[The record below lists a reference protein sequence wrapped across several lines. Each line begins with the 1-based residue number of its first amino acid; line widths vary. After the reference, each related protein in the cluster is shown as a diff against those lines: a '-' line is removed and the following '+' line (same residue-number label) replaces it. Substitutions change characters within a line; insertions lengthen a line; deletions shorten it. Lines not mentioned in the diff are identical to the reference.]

1 MKCSI
6 KRSRYFVPAAVAA
19 TMLGATLAF
28 APMPAYAVTQADLDA
43 AREKLTSLYDQA
55 EIANSALQETQASLD
70 ETNAQIEETNAQI
83 EETQQQLADK
93 RQLLSQRIVATY
105 KSGGV
110 SVINMILDSDNFDDL
125 INSIYY
131 AQKVSQQDADTIH
144 SVEDLSAELEQ
155 KQQEL
160 ADQKAAQ
167 ETLLAQQTADKQA
180 LDAKVADAQAY
191 YDGLDQ
197 EMKEQIAAAQKA
209 EQEKA
214 AAEAAAAVQ
223 QAQQQAAAAQAQQQ
237 QQQEQQQQQQNT
249 NSGSNSS
256 SSSNSSSN
264 SSSSSNSGSS
274 SNSSSSNV
282 SGSWRSIV
290 IAAASSKLGCSYVW
304 GAGGPSSFDC
314 SGFTSWC
321 YAQAGISITH
331 YSGGQSAFCSKPASQ
346 AQPGDVVYRRGHV
359 GIYIG
364 NGTTIEA
371 IDVGSGVGYGSLSTF
386 QTAGSP
392 V

>member
-1 MKCSI
+1 MKCSM
-6 KRSRYFVPAAVAA
+6 KRSRYFVSTTVAA
-19 TMLGATLAF
+19 TMLGAALAF
-28 APMPAYAVTQADLDA
+28 APVSAYAVTQADLDA
-43 AREKLTSLYDQA
+43 AREKLSSLYDQA

-83 EETQQQLADK
+83 EETKQELADK
-93 RQLLSQRIVATY
+93 RELLSQRIVATY

-125 INSIYY
+125 INSVYY

-155 KQQEL
+155 KQKDL
-160 ADQKAAQ
+160 SDQKAEQ

-180 LDAKVADAQAY
+180 MDAKVADAQAY

-223 QAQQQAAAAQAQQQ
+223 QAQQEAASAQQQ
-237 QQQEQQQQQQNT
+237 QQTQQQTQQQQQQSQQQSSNT
-249 NSGSNSS
+249 SNSS
-256 SSSNSSSN
+256 SSG
-264 SSSSSNSGSS
+264 SSSNSGSG
-274 SNSSSSNV
+274 SSSSSV
-282 SGSWRSIV
+282 SGSWRSVV
-290 IAAASSKLGCSYVW
+290 IAAASSKIGCSYVW

-346 AQPGDVVYRRGHV
+346 AQPGDVVFRPGHV

-371 IDVGSGVGYGSLSTF
+371 IDVRSGVGYGRLSSF

>member
-155 KQQEL
+155 KQKDL
-160 ADQKAAQ
+160 SDQKAEQ

-180 LDAKVADAQAY
+180 MDAKVADAQAY

-223 QAQQQAAAAQAQQQ
+223 QAQQEAASAQQQ
-237 QQQEQQQQQQNT
+237 QQTQQQTQQQQQQSQQQSSNT
-249 NSGSNSS
+249 SNSS
-256 SSSNSSSN
+256 SSG
-264 SSSSSNSGSS
+264 SSSNSGSG
-274 SNSSSSNV
+274 SSSSSV
-282 SGSWRSIV
+282 SGSWRSVV
-290 IAAASSKLGCSYVW
+290 IAAASSKIGCSYVW

-346 AQPGDVVYRRGHV
+346 AQPGDVVYRPGHV

>member
-155 KQQEL
+155 KQKDL
-160 ADQKAAQ
+160 SDQKAEQ

-180 LDAKVADAQAY
+180 MDAKVADAQAY

-223 QAQQQAAAAQAQQQ
+223 QAQQEAASAQQQ
-237 QQQEQQQQQQNT
+237 QQTQQQTQQQQQQSQQQSSNT
-249 NSGSNSS
+249 SNSS
-256 SSSNSSSN
+256 SSG
-264 SSSSSNSGSS
+264 SSSNSGSG
-274 SNSSSSNV
+274 SSSSSV
-282 SGSWRSIV
+282 SGSWRSVV
-290 IAAASSKLGCSYVW
+290 IAAASSKIGCSYVW

-346 AQPGDVVYRRGHV
+346 AQPGDVVYRPGHV
-359 GIYIG
+359 GIYVG

>member
-1 MKCSI
+1 MKCSM
-6 KRSRYFVPAAVAA
+6 KRSRYFVSTTVAA
-19 TMLGATLAF
+19 TMLGAALAF
-28 APMPAYAVTQADLDA
+28 APVSAYAVTQADLDA
-43 AREKLTSLYDQA
+43 AREKLSSLYDQA

-83 EETQQQLADK
+83 EETKQELADK
-93 RQLLSQRIVATY
+93 RELLSQRIVATY

-125 INSIYY
+125 INSVYY

-155 KQQEL
+155 KQKDL
-160 ADQKAAQ
+160 SDQKAEQ

-180 LDAKVADAQAY
+180 MDAKVADAQAY

-223 QAQQQAAAAQAQQQ
+223 QAQQEAASAQQQ
-237 QQQEQQQQQQNT
+237 QQSQQQTQQQQQQSQQQSSNT
-249 NSGSNSS
+249 SNSS
-256 SSSNSSSN
+256 SSG
-264 SSSSSNSGSS
+264 SSSNSGSS
-274 SNSSSSNV
+274 SSSSSV
-282 SGSWRSIV
+282 SGSWRSVV
-290 IAAASSKLGCSYVW
+290 IAAASSKIGCSYVW

-346 AQPGDVVYRRGHV
+346 AQPGDVVFRPGHV

-371 IDVGSGVGYGSLSTF
+371 IDVSSGVGYGRLSSF

>member
-1 MKCSI
+1 MKCSM
-6 KRSRYFVPAAVAA
+6 KRSRYFVSTTVAA
-19 TMLGATLAF
+19 TMLGAALAF
-28 APMPAYAVTQADLDA
+28 APVSAYAVTQADLDA
-43 AREKLTSLYDQA
+43 AREKLSSLYDQA

-83 EETQQQLADK
+83 EETKQELADK
-93 RQLLSQRIVATY
+93 RELLSQRIVATY

-125 INSIYY
+125 INSVYY

-155 KQQEL
+155 KQKDL
-160 ADQKAAQ
+160 SDQKAEQ

-180 LDAKVADAQAY
+180 MDAKVADAQAY

-223 QAQQQAAAAQAQQQ
+223 QAQQEAASAQQQ
-237 QQQEQQQQQQNT
+237 QQTQQQTQQQQQQSQQQSSNT
-249 NSGSNSS
+249 SNSS
-256 SSSNSSSN
+256 SSG
-264 SSSSSNSGSS
+264 SSSNSGSG
-274 SNSSSSNV
+274 SSSSSV
-282 SGSWRSIV
+282 SGSWRSVV
-290 IAAASSKLGCSYVW
+290 IAAASSKIGCSYVW

-346 AQPGDVVYRRGHV
+346 AQPGDVVFRPGHV

-371 IDVGSGVGYGSLSTF
+371 IDVSSGVGYGRLSNF

>member
-1 MKCSI
+1 MKCSM
-6 KRSRYFVPAAVAA
+6 KRSRYFVSTTVAA
-19 TMLGATLAF
+19 TMLGAALAF
-28 APMPAYAVTQADLDA
+28 APVSAYAVTQADLDA
-43 AREKLTSLYDQA
+43 AREKLSSLYDQA

-83 EETQQQLADK
+83 EETKQELADK
-93 RQLLSQRIVATY
+93 RELLSQRIVATY

-125 INSIYY
+125 INSVYY

-155 KQQEL
+155 KQKDL
-160 ADQKAAQ
+160 SDQKAEQ

-180 LDAKVADAQAY
+180 MDAKVADAQAY

-223 QAQQQAAAAQAQQQ
+223 QAQQEAASAQQQ
-237 QQQEQQQQQQNT
+237 QQTQQQTQQQQQQSQQQSSNT
-249 NSGSNSS
+249 SNSS
-256 SSSNSSSN
+256 SSG
-264 SSSSSNSGSS
+264 SSSNSGSG
-274 SNSSSSNV
+274 SSSSSV
-282 SGSWRSIV
+282 SGSWRSVV
-290 IAAASSKLGCSYVW
+290 IAAASSKIGCSYVW

-346 AQPGDVVYRRGHV
+346 AQPGDVVYRPGHV

>member
-180 LDAKVADAQAY
+180 MDAKVADAQAY

-223 QAQQQAAAAQAQQQ
+223 QAQQEAASAQQQ
-237 QQQEQQQQQQNT
+237 QQTQQQTQQQQQQSQQQSSNT
-249 NSGSNSS
+249 SNSS
-256 SSSNSSSN
+256 SSG
-264 SSSSSNSGSS
+264 SSSNSGSG
-274 SNSSSSNV
+274 SSSSSV
-282 SGSWRSIV
+282 SGSWRSVV

-346 AQPGDVVYRRGHV
+346 AQPGDVVYRPGHV

>member
-1 MKCSI
+1 
-6 KRSRYFVPAAVAA
+6 
-19 TMLGATLAF
+19 MLGAALAF
-28 APMPAYAVTQADLDA
+28 APVSAYAVTQADLDA
-43 AREKLTSLYDQA
+43 AREKLSSLYDQA

-83 EETQQQLADK
+83 EETKQELADK
-93 RQLLSQRIVATY
+93 RELLSQRIVATY

-125 INSIYY
+125 INSVYY

-155 KQQEL
+155 KQKDL
-160 ADQKAAQ
+160 SDQKAEQ

-180 LDAKVADAQAY
+180 MDAKVADAQAY

-223 QAQQQAAAAQAQQQ
+223 QAQQEAASAQQQ
-237 QQQEQQQQQQNT
+237 QQTQQQTQQQQQQSQQQSSNT
-249 NSGSNSS
+249 SNSS
-256 SSSNSSSN
+256 SSG
-264 SSSSSNSGSS
+264 SSSNSGSG
-274 SNSSSSNV
+274 SSSSSV
-282 SGSWRSIV
+282 SGSWRSVV
-290 IAAASSKLGCSYVW
+290 IAAASSKIGCSYVW

-346 AQPGDVVYRRGHV
+346 AQPGDVVYRPGHV

>member
-1 MKCSI
+1 MKCSM
-6 KRSRYFVPAAVAA
+6 KRSRYFVSTTVAA
-19 TMLGATLAF
+19 TMLGAALAF
-28 APMPAYAVTQADLDA
+28 APVSAYAVTQADLDA
-43 AREKLTSLYDQA
+43 AREKLSSLYDQA

-83 EETQQQLADK
+83 EETKQELADK
-93 RQLLSQRIVATY
+93 RELLSQRIVATY

-125 INSIYY
+125 INSVYY

-155 KQQEL
+155 KQKDL
-160 ADQKAAQ
+160 SDQKAEQ

-180 LDAKVADAQAY
+180 MDAKVADAQAY

-223 QAQQQAAAAQAQQQ
+223 QAQQEAASAQQQ
-237 QQQEQQQQQQNT
+237 QQTQQQTQQQQQQSQQQSSNT
-249 NSGSNSS
+249 SNSS
-256 SSSNSSSN
+256 SSG
-264 SSSSSNSGSS
+264 SSSNSGSG
-274 SNSSSSNV
+274 SSSSSV
-282 SGSWRSIV
+282 SGSWRSVV
-290 IAAASSKLGCSYVW
+290 IAAASSKIGCSYVW

-346 AQPGDVVYRRGHV
+346 AQPGDVVFRPGHV

-371 IDVGSGVGYGSLSTF
+371 IDVSSGVGYGMLSSF

>member
-1 MKCSI
+1 MKCSM
-6 KRSRYFVPAAVAA
+6 KRSRYFVSTTVAA
-19 TMLGATLAF
+19 TMLGAALAF
-28 APMPAYAVTQADLDA
+28 APVSAYAVTQADLDA
-43 AREKLTSLYDQA
+43 AREKLSSLYDQA

-83 EETQQQLADK
+83 EETKQELADK
-93 RQLLSQRIVATY
+93 RELLSQRIVATY

-125 INSIYY
+125 INSVYY

-155 KQQEL
+155 KQKDL
-160 ADQKAAQ
+160 SDQKAEQ

-180 LDAKVADAQAY
+180 MDAKVADAQAY

-223 QAQQQAAAAQAQQQ
+223 QAQQEAASAQQQ
-237 QQQEQQQQQQNT
+237 QQTQQQTQQQQQQSQQQSSNT
-249 NSGSNSS
+249 SNSS
-256 SSSNSSSN
+256 SSG
-264 SSSSSNSGSS
+264 SSSNSGSG
-274 SNSSSSNV
+274 SSSSSV
-282 SGSWRSIV
+282 SGSWRSVV
-290 IAAASSKLGCSYVW
+290 IAAASSKIGCSYVW

-321 YAQAGISITH
+321 YAQPGISITH

-346 AQPGDVVYRRGHV
+346 AQPGDVVFRPGHV

-371 IDVGSGVGYGSLSTF
+371 IDVSSGVGYGRLSSF